1 VIFVTVGTQLAP
13 FDRLLRAVSSL
24 SPGEELVVQYGTSK
38 IRPSGARCFDFLP
51 FDECLEHI
59 RQARVVV
66 AHAGVGTAM
75 VALLNAKRP
84 VVMPRLKE
92 LGEEDSDDHQREFA
106 RKLQDAGL
114 GILVEDPADLK
125 NAVVRAGESSVSTIG
140 ASPRLLADLR
150 AYLLSVAGRE
160 TLTS

>member
-13 FDRLLRAVSSL
+13 FDRLLRAVSLL
-24 SPGEELVVQYGTSK
+24 SPGEEVVVQYGTSK
-38 IRPSGARCFDFLP
+38 VRPSGARCFEFLP
-51 FDECLEHI
+51 FDDCLEHI

-114 GILVEDPADLK
+114 GILVEDPANLA
-125 NAVVRAGESSVSTIG
+125 NAVMRAGESPVPMIG
-140 ASPRLLADLR
+140 PSPRLVADLR

-160 TLTS
+160 RPTS